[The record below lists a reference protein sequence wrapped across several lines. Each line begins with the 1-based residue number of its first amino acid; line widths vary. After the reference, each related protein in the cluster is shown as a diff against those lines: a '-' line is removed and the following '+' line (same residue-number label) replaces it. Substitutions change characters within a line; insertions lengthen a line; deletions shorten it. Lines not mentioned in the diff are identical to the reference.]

1 MILGAEANR
10 AQKDLS
16 QEAGAARA
24 KPSGRIVKTTHYKPF
39 PSWEWATDAPK
50 GADVVS
56 RLLTMPEDYSGGMP
70 SALIRLFLGGVAE
83 RGESSIT
90 SPL

>member
-1 MILGAEANR
+1 MGS
-10 AQKDLS
+10 QKDLL

-70 SALIRLFLGGVAE
+70 SALLRLFLGGVAE

>member
-1 MILGAEANR
+1 M
-10 AQKDLS
+10 
-16 QEAGAARA
+16 
-24 KPSGRIVKTTHYKPF
+24 PSGRIGKTTHYKPF

-70 SALIRLFLGGVAE
+70 SALLRVFWEEWLK
-83 RGESSIT
+83 GEKLYNTSSIT
-90 SPL
+90 PRPACKARAGHIN